1 MGTHSVDHDTTSAT
15 SKSRACF
22 YLFRVTYSSL
32 ITGTRTYTRTRI
44 CTCTCTPTP
53 TRTLSHLRP
62 CIDAHTYAHQHL
74 LLQSTLLMFRITFIS
89 GISTGIS
96 THTPSLPAPFLPLV
110 FYSISHAGSLFC
122 TYTLAHTHTHLQRL
136 LLSTI
141 KETRSEIASLHNLKY
156 PCKTA

>member
-1 MGTHSVDHDTTSAT
+1 MGIHSVDNDTTSAT
-15 SKSRACF
+15 SKSRSCF
-22 YLFRVTYSSL
+22 HLFRITYSSVN
-32 ITGTRTYTRTRI
+32 TGTRTCTRTRT
-44 CTCTCTPTP
+44 CTCTCILTR
-53 TRTLSHLRP
+53 TRTLSHLSPR
-62 CIDAHTYAHQHL
+62 IDAHTYALQQL

-89 GISTGIS
+89 GIS

-156 PCKTA
+156 TCKTA

>member
-1 MGTHSVDHDTTSAT
+1 VGTHSVDHDTTSAT

-32 ITGTRTYTRTRI
+32 NTGTRTYTRTRI

-74 LLQSTLLMFRITFIS
+74 LLQSALLMFRITFIS
-89 GISTGIS
+89 GKS
-96 THTPSLPAPFLPLV
+96 THTPALPLS
-110 FYSISHAGSLFC
+110 FSRRLLDFSRWLSLLHVH
-122 TYTLAHTHTHLQRL
+122 TRAHTHSPAVVVAEHNKGNTQRNRV
-136 LLSTI
+136 S
-141 KETRSEIASLHNLKY
+141 S
-156 PCKTA
+156 

>member
-32 ITGTRTYTRTRI
+32 NTGTRTYTRTRI

-89 GISTGIS
+89 GKS
-96 THTPSLPAPFLPLV
+96 THTCSSPLFLSSFTRFL
-110 FYSISHAGSLFC
+110 
-122 TYTLAHTHTHLQRL
+122 TLALSFARTHSRTHTLTC
-136 LLSTI
+136 SG
-141 KETRSEIASLHNLKY
+141 
-156 PCKTA
+156 CC